1 MSEWVNVDIGV
12 RQGFNDLA
20 VDIKNLGLGIPIG
33 NRKINILL
41 YADDIAL
48 LTKNESDLQKIL

>member
-1 MSEWVNVDIGV
+1 MDIGV

-20 VDIKNLGLGIPIG
+20 IDIKNLGLGIPIG

-48 LTKNESDLQKIL
+48 LAENECDLQKIL